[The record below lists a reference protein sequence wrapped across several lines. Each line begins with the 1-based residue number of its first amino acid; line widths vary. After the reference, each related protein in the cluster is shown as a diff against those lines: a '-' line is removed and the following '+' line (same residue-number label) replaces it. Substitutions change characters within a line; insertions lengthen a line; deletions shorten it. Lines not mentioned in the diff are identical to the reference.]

1 MTGRRR
7 ATCLKPIPRWRS
19 LMATKPKKLVAATI
33 THGKDPAPFKS
44 VHVVAIQ
51 ALSAGVANEG
61 QQKTALD
68 WILKGACGLSDWPYR
83 ESERETCIALGR
95 QFVGQQIVG
104 LLNVN
109 VSALRQH
116 E

>member
-1 MTGRRR
+1 MTGPKK
-7 ATCLKPIPRWRS
+7 TV
-19 LMATKPKKLVAATI
+19 KKLVPAVI
-33 THGKDPAPFKS
+33 PHGKDPAPFTS
-44 VHVVAIQ
+44 PQVLAVQ

-68 WILKGACGLSDWPYR
+68 WILKGACGLYDWPYR
-83 ESERETCIALGR
+83 DSERETCIALGR

-109 VSALRQH
+109 VSALRQRESTEEKEH
-116 E
+116 G

>member
-1 MTGRRR
+1 MKTQ
-7 ATCLKPIPRWRS
+7 AAPR
-19 LMATKPKKLVAATI
+19 KKLVPAAI
-33 THGKDPAPFKS
+33 PHGKDPAPFKS
-44 VHVVAIQ
+44 MHVVAIQ

-68 WILKGACGLSDWPYR
+68 WILKGACGIADWPYR
-83 ESERETCIALGR
+83 DSERDTCIALGR

-109 VSALRQH
+109 VSALRQREGLEENEH
-116 E
+116 G